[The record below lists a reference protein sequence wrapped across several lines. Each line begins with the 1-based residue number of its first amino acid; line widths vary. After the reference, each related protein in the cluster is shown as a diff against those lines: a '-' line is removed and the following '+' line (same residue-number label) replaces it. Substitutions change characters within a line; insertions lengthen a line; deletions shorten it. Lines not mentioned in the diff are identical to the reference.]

1 MKSSADLFKNSLDKA
16 FSQISLNSS
25 TLQDHMK
32 YKQGFTEEK
41 LEGGVA
47 DDKSLS
53 DIAKKHK
60 VDVKVLTKQF
70 DKGVKVEMEHTDDK
84 EKAKEIAM
92 DHISEDP
99 KYYDKLSKMET
110 NEIKHNESDQN
121 DKEMVDGIIE
131 IIKQIKDTSNRKEVA
146 HNMIKKLKREK
157 VDFDHVDFLKKC
169 AFKQIKKSEP
179 KEATGSGS
187 VGAYSAPVFG
197 GDDQFWERSR
207 SETPKLEESEVEK
220 VEAKEATT
228 TGSSGGYETPAM
240 WAKSTKKKD
249 WGPSRKTQYKGGS
262 FVKIK
267 KKCTTFPYCNQGDIT
282 NLKLSKN
289 ESVKE
294 AIKRVA
300 SKLNI
305 DESVIITI
313 LEHEYQNKNKS
324 NK

>member
-121 DKEMVDGIIE
+121 DKEMLMG
-131 IIKQIKDTSNRKEVA
+131 
-146 HNMIKKLKREK
+146 
-157 VDFDHVDFLKKC
+157 
-169 AFKQIKKSEP
+169 
-179 KEATGSGS
+179 
-187 VGAYSAPVFG
+187 
-197 GDDQFWERSR
+197 
-207 SETPKLEESEVEK
+207 
-220 VEAKEATT
+220 
-228 TGSSGGYETPAM
+228 
-240 WAKSTKKKD
+240 
-249 WGPSRKTQYKGGS
+249 
-262 FVKIK
+262 
-267 KKCTTFPYCNQGDIT
+267 
-282 NLKLSKN
+282 
-289 ESVKE
+289 
-294 AIKRVA
+294 
-300 SKLNI
+300 
-305 DESVIITI
+305 
-313 LEHEYQNKNKS
+313 
-324 NK
+324 